1 MAPTE
6 ILAEQH
12 FRRIASWLEP
22 LGVRVA
28 WLTGRLRA
36 PAKRAAQQ
44 SVAAN
49 AVDLVIGTHALVQD
63 AVSFANLGLAIVD
76 EQHRFGV
83 LQRLALRTGRKPTA
97 PMRDDRPTAA
107 KPHVLMLKRHP

>member
-12 FRRIASWLEP
+12 FRRIAFWLEP

-36 PAKRAAQQ
+36 ADKRSAQQ
-44 SVAAN
+44 AAVAGT
-49 AVDLVIGTHALVQD
+49 VDLVIGTHALVQD
-63 AVSFANLGLAIVD
+63 AVSFARLGLAIVD

-83 LQRLALRTGRKPTA
+83 RQRLALRTGRKQ
-97 PMRDDRPTAA
+97 AA
-107 KPHVLMLKRHP
+107 RVLNTNDAE